1 MRIAGVALALVGL
14 VLLIP
19 AMIVR
24 SQLAVG
30 DVNINTKSF
39 RYGPIASALGRDCVV
54 AGSTLTVRSFR
65 GPRAMVRKS

>member
-30 DVNINTKSF
+30 DVNINT
-39 RYGPIASALGRDCVV
+39 
-54 AGSTLTVRSFR
+54 
-65 GPRAMVRKS
+65 